1 MTDQNNAEVVY
12 NQTGGIGECPEPKSV
27 RECALI
33 AARAAHDKKALNIV
47 IQDVRELISV
57 TDYFVIA
64 TASNSRQVNA
74 IIDNIEEDVRRK
86 GGMKPT
92 HREGGAGGMWTL
104 LDYGEFVVHV
114 FQPEARDY
122 YRLEELW
129 NDAPTL
135 DLSKEEGFED
145 LNEA

>member
-12 NQTGGIGECPEPKSV
+12 NQTGGIVECPEPKSV

-33 AARAAHDKKALNIV
+33 AARAAHDKKALNI
-47 IQDVRELISV
+47 DVRELISV

>member
-1 MTDQNNAEVVY
+1 MTDQNNTEVVY
-12 NQTGGIGECPEPKSV
+12 NQTGGIVECPEPKSV

-33 AARAAHDKKALNIV
+33 AARAALNIV

-129 NDAPTL
+129 NDAPTF

-145 LNEA
+145 LEEA